1 MKYKHI
7 IWDYNGTILDDTQLV
22 LDILNIM
29 LEEKSLP
36 TCTMDEYRE
45 VFDFPII
52 DYYKN
57 VGFDLDRYSFA
68 ELANQFTDMYEK
80 MFEEAALREGI
91 VETIENLHAK
101 GYDQS
106 ILTAGREKNIK
117 NEIKAFGLDK
127 YIKEITG
134 LHNNQAESKVFLAE
148 QHLHKIKVR
157 PEEILFIGDTTHDF
171 LVAQEIGCDCV
182 LLSGGHQSVGRLLAV
197 NNMVAQRP
205 EDIEKYL

>member
-22 LDILNIM
+22 LDILNKM
-29 LEEKSLP
+29 LEEKRLK

-52 DYYKN
+52 DYYIN
-57 VGFDLDRYSFA
+57 VGFDLEKYSFE
-68 ELANQFTDMYEK
+68 ELADQFTDMYEQ
-80 MFEEAALREGI
+80 MFEKSNLRNGI
-91 VETIENLHAK
+91 VEMMKKFHEE
-101 GYDQS
+101 GFEQS
-106 ILTAGREKNIK
+106 ILTAGREKNIG

-134 LHNNQAESKVFLAE
+134 LNNNKAESKVFLAE
-148 QHLHKIKVR
+148 QHLEKIKVK
-157 PEEILFIGDTTHDF
+157 PEEILFIGDTTHDY

-182 LLSGGHQSVGRLLAV
+182 LLSGGHQSMRRLQAV
-197 NNMVAQRP
+197 CEMVAERP